1 MPASV
6 AGMKLQ
12 RAVAAYSRVSTQ
24 RQSDEGMSLEMQRR
38 AIAQYCAAMGLAEP
52 IAYEDAGISA
62 FKERIE
68 HRPAFARLLADAE
81 AGAIGT
87 IVVASLDRWSRK
99 LRVIDETLRRLDAA
113 GVALISLREHID
125 YSTAVGKLTINMLG
139 AIAQHTSDDRSEVAR
154 RVHATLKAEGKWD
167 GGSPPF
173 GAMLDADG
181 RLTLDPT
188 KADTLARMLELV
200 ATVSYHV
207 AADNSTPRASP
218 RPVPCAATSPAPRA
232 AGGRPRS
239 ATRSW
244 AGPGCSPS
252 RSPGP
257 ARYLAAATK
266 PLAPPVARTR
276 TIRLLTG
283 LMRCHACGHAVVY
296 ATSGRRNDGL
306 RLRCETPGCKLN
318 YGRADRH
325 EAEVLARMMALRPR
339 EQPRDAPGIDHRAWT
354 ALAERRKRYASMFG
368 RLEITEEEYE
378 AARAELAAEEAA
390 LVDTGHAGAGLR
402 RPVQGAAGAGGVA
415 ARARELVLPPSDT
428 ARGDAVQDGA
438 AGRVAARRCGCVH
451 GVRLDGKREHHLT
464 QALGCDFAVA
474 FF

>member
-1 MPASV
+1 
-6 AGMKLQ
+6 MKPP

-200 ATVSYHV
+200 ASVSYHV
-207 AADNSTPRASP
+207 AADTLNAEGIPPPGAVR
-218 RPVPCAATSPAPRA
+218 RYV
-232 AGGRPRS
+232 
-239 ATRSW
+239 
-244 AGPGCSPS
+244 AGPPRGWWPTSLRNTVMGGAWLLAQPEPWPS
-252 RSPGP
+252 
-257 ARYLAAATK
+257 RYLAAASK

-296 ATSGRRNDGL
+296 ATSGRHNTGL

-325 EAEVLARMMALRPR
+325 EAAVLARVMALRPR

-354 ALAERRKRYASMFG
+354 ALAERRKRYASLFG
-368 RLEITEEEYE
+368 RLELTEEEYE

-390 LVDTGHAGAGLR
+390 LVDTGTPGRDFADLSRALPGLGALPPER
-402 RPVQGAAGAGGVA
+402 ANWY
-415 ARARELVLPPSDT
+415 ARMLVLRVEMLSKTERRVVWMP
-428 ARGDAVQDGA
+428 DAAAAFDG
-438 AGRVAARRCGCVH
+438 
-451 GVRLDGKREHHLT
+451 RE
-464 QALGCDFAVA
+464 
-474 FF
+474 